1 MTILT
6 PAKFNFNQLMVA
18 LIFGIRASEPPAPW
32 AWRTTEKAGP
42 DRVKNHENLAFLPI
56 LDCHKTNTETNFENP
71 HGKIW
76 ILK

>member
-1 MTILT
+1 
-6 PAKFNFNQLMVA
+6 MVA
-18 LIFGIRASEPPAPW
+18 LIFGIRASEP
-32 AWRTTEKAGP
+32 
-42 DRVKNHENLAFLPI
+42 DRVKNHEDLAFLPI